1 MSQTQQTR
9 RILIVQYS
17 SNRDGS
23 AFSGLLLADG
33 LREAGW
39 TTHVAF
45 GFEGPIIE
53 RYAKADHCTHVVPHK
68 NWLRRGCTHQFLKDG
83 WLEWQKADAFDALIQ
98 SIKPDIVYLNTVVSL
113 AAAVAARRC
122 GVPCVWHLREMF
134 ADIGGEMHAPQWARP
149 LVSRLIR
156 HASER
161 VVANSA
167 ATAKNLLGE
176 QGASVPIIPNAVRS
190 EFFDCDID
198 RSVARHRF
206 QLPQDAV
213 VIGVPGTLRPLKG
226 HPFFFRAVA
235 PLLHRRSDCT
245 VAVTGGGDSA
255 YTEGLRAQLR
265 DLGVLGQV
273 RFVGWV
279 EDMTAFYRACDLC
292 CIPSRAES
300 FGRTVI
306 EAFASGTPVV
316 ATAVGGM
323 REIIEEGTTGLL
335 VPYGAA
341 EELAEA
347 LRIVLDAPEL
357 RHKMSHHARQDAEAQ
372 YHEAVYK
379 ERIVSV
385 TNELIRNGY
394 HLSGA

>member
-23 AFSGLLLADG
+23 AYSGLLLADG

-39 TTHVAF
+39 VTHVAF

-53 RYAKADHCTHVVPHK
+53 RYAKAGHCTHVVSHK
-68 NWLRRGCTHQFLKDG
+68 NWLRRGRTHQFLKDG

-98 SIKPDIVYLNTVVSL
+98 SIKPDLVYLNTVVSL
-113 AAAVAARRC
+113 AAAIAAQRRD
-122 GVPCVWHLREMF
+122 VPCVWHLREMF
-134 ADIGGEMHAPQWARP
+134 ADIGGEMRAPQWARP

-156 HASER
+156 HVSER

-176 QGASVPIIPNAVRS
+176 PGASVPIIPNAVRS

-213 VIGVPGTLRPLKG
+213 VIGVPGTLRPMKG

-235 PLLHRRSDCT
+235 PLLRSRTNCI
-245 VAVTGGGDSA
+245 VAITGGGDTQYA
-255 YTEGLRAQLR
+255 KTLRQ
-265 DLGVLGQV
+265 QV
-273 RFVGWV
+273 RELDIEHQVHFVGWV
-279 EDMTAFYRACDLC
+279 EDMTAFYRACDVC
-292 CIPSRAES
+292 CIPSRAEP

-306 EAFASGTPVV
+306 EAFASRTPVV

-323 REIIEEGTTGLL
+323 REIIEDGTTGLL
-335 VPYGAA
+335 VSYGAA

-347 LRIVLDAPEL
+347 LRVLLDAPEL
-357 RHKMSHHARQDAEAQ
+357 RYKMSHHARQDAKAQ

-385 TNELIRNGY
+385 TNDLIRNGY